1 LIRTQRIHAAVL
13 LAVGL
18 LLLPGCASLPQEFTR
33 EDIVRLNAEDSSLA
47 VGVATLAAAHPG
59 QSGAY
64 PLGSGMEALAA
75 RVALARRA
83 ERSLDVQYYIWHGDD
98 SGRILLK
105 ELLDAADRGV
115 RVRLLLD
122 DLGVGAKDDA
132 VFLWLDAH
140 PQVSVVLFNPIALR
154 DARKLGLVMDPRR
167 LNRRMHNK
175 SMTADST
182 VTVVGGR
189 NIGDEYFAL
198 NELVNFAD
206 MDVLAIGP
214 VAAQVSESFDAYW
227 NSSAAFPISAFHE
240 QPASAAELASARAE
254 LDRTVSQNAAEYYQ
268 AMESS
273 PLGLKIVARQLNFYW
288 AQISALYDPPGKAR
302 VDQQDAVP
310 GDPGSELLLQQL
322 GNVLGRTSTELLI
335 VSPYFVPGKQ
345 GTAALVAAV
354 QRGVKVRVVTNSLAS
369 TDVGAVHAGYKK
381 SRRDLLQG
389 GVQLYEMKPKLAD
402 GKTSRMSFKG
412 SSAASLHAK
421 LFVIDQQRL
430 FIGSMNLD
438 PRSVDLNTEIG
449 LLIDSA
455 AMASDMNVRL
465 EGLLD
470 TACYSVQ
477 LQPKRPDR
485 PDGQQQ
491 LVWIDQQEDGESI
504 RHDKEPQTTFW
515 QRFSVGFIGLFPVD
529 SQL

>member
-1 LIRTQRIHAAVL
+1 
-13 LAVGL
+13 
-18 LLLPGCASLPQEFTR
+18 
-33 EDIVRLNAEDSSLA
+33 
-47 VGVATLAAAHPG
+47 
-59 QSGAY
+59 
-64 PLGSGMEALAA
+64 
-75 RVALARRA
+75 ARRA

-122 DLGVGAKDDA
+122 DLGVGAKDDS
-132 VFLWLDAH
+132 VFRRLDAH

-154 DARKLGLVMDPRR
+154 DARKLGLVSDPRR

-189 NIGDEYFAL
+189 NIGDEYFTL
-198 NELVNFAD
+198 DELVNFAD

-214 VAAQVSESFDAYW
+214 VAGQVAESFDAYW
-227 NSSAAFPISAFHE
+227 NSSAAFPISAFHD
-240 QPASAAELASARAE
+240 QPASAEELAQSRAE
-254 LDRTVSQNAAEYYQ
+254 LEQAVARNAAEYYQ
-268 AMESS
+268 AMVSTQ
-273 PLGLKIVARQLNFYW
+273 LGLQIQARQLTFYW
-288 AQISALYDPPGKAR
+288 ARITALYDPPGKVD
-302 VDQQDAVP
+302 VDQPDAAS
-310 GDPGSELLLQQL
+310 GEPGSELLLQQL
-322 GNVLGRTSTELLI
+322 GNLLGRSGKELLI

-345 GTAALVAAV
+345 GTAALVAAAR
-354 QRGVKVRVVTNSLAS
+354 RGIKVRVLTNSLAS
-369 TDVGAVHAGYKK
+369 TDVAAVHAGYKK
-381 SRRDLLQG
+381 SRRDLLEG
-389 GVQLYEMKPKLAD
+389 GVKLYEMKPALDAEQTGKLAF
-402 GKTSRMSFKG
+402 TG

-421 LFVIDQQRL
+421 LFVIDLERL
-430 FIGSMNLD
+430 FVGSMNLD

-455 AMASDMNVRL
+455 EMASDLSGHIERML
-465 EGLLD
+465 E

-477 LQPKRPDR
+477 LLPKRADR

-491 LVWIDQQEDGESI
+491 LVWMDQQDGGEV
-504 RHDKEPQTTFW
+504 RHTTEPHTTFW
-515 QRFSVGFIGLFPVD
+515 QRLKVGFIGLFPLD